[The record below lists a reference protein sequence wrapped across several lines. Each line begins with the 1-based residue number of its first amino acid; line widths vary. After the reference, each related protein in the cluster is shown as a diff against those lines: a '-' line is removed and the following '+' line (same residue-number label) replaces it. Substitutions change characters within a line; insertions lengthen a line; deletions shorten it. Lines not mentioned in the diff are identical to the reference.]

1 MTSNFYIEIEYKH
14 VPRLES
20 GSEESIQYLDEY
32 GYVVIKN
39 ALSLSLIHI

>member
-1 MTSNFYIEIEYKH
+1 MTSNFNTLEYKH

-20 GSEESIQYLDEY
+20 GSEDIQYLDEY

-39 ALSLSLIHI
+39 ALSSEKPK